1 MEDNI
6 QFNPSAFKHGFT
18 QADIRKVIE
27 TKIYEGQLEDFANK
41 YTIIGFDTV
50 GNLLEIMY
58 NIIDN
63 ESINIFHAMKCRK
76 SIIIQLKS
84 KRGDKYGAHDR

>member
-6 QFNPSAFKHGFT
+6 QFNPAAFKHGFSKK
-18 QADIRKVIE
+18 DIYRVIE
-27 TKIYEGQLEDFANK
+27 TKIYEGPVDGQENK
-41 YTIIGFDTV
+41 YAIIGFDLV

-58 NIIDN
+58 NIIDG

-76 SIIIQLKS
+76 NFLKQLVKM
-84 KRGDKYGAHDR
+84 KGNNIWLK